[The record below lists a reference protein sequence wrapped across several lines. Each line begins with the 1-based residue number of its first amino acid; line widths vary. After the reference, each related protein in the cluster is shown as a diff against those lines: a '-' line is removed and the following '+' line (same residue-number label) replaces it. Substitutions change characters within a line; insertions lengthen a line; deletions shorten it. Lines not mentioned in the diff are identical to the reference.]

1 MSKRI
6 YSEKEVAQLIRRAVQ
21 LEADRSVSGEGYLR
35 DGLSINELEKV
46 AAESGIDPE
55 LIKQAAKEFDEYAAS
70 KPIIEEKTEVNRTEI
85 FSEKWIKASIDDR
98 MRDNLITELNHRFG
112 TSEDDINW
120 WDQLWNSYAGK
131 AKIRKTSTSTE
142 WHYTSEMEM
151 FTIRVLMQQ
160 RGEKFRIRVS
170 KRQAWNLSWYSKTS
184 HLFLGVITT
193 AILSIIGGGLGFYF
207 LDSPLLGI
215 LSGLGLSA
223 IVVPTTLWW
232 GNYELNKHKSEVI
245 EIADQLAD
253 QATQMVN
260 EKHFTKKHSS
270 DKKAQKP
277 DLRVIEIRDEE
288 EKESSR
294 SGDLRNMLRE

>member
-21 LEADRSVSGEGYLR
+21 LEADRSVTGEKKHR

-55 LIKQAAKEFDEYAAS
+55 LIKQAAKEFDENSAS
-70 KPIIEEKTEVNRTEI
+70 KPIIEEKIEVNRTEI
-85 FSEKWIKASIDDR
+85 FSEKWIKANIDDD
-98 MRDNLITELNHRFG
+98 MRDLLITELNHRFG

-120 WDQLWNSYAGK
+120 WDQLWDSYAGK

-142 WHYTSEMEM
+142 WNYTSEMEL

-170 KRQAWNLSWYSKTS
+170 KRQAWNLSWYTNIS
-184 HLFLGVITT
+184 HVFLSVLST
-193 AILSIIGGGLGFYF
+193 AILSLIGGGLGYYF
-207 LDSPLLGI
+207 FESPFLGF

-223 IVVPTTLWW
+223 ILVPTTLWW
-232 GNYELNKHKSEVI
+232 GNYELNKHKNEVI
-245 EIADQLAD
+245 EIADQLAE
-253 QATQMVN
+253 QATQMVS
-260 EKHFTKKHSS
+260 EDHFTKKRSS

-277 DLRVIEIRDEE
+277 DLRVIEIRDDQ
-288 EKESSR
+288 EKESSS